1 MLVLCLILLTQ
12 GRPVRTNPLQ
22 TLTNYLTIL
31 TERGCQGEVIHLT
44 CETGNKVGQ
53 YIRPGTIFHPSC
65 SALNPVRV
73 HWQWSGV
80 RVLSRG
86 VSQLPVWCEGGE
98 GGGEGGGA
106 EAVPGQGPVSPQHLL
121 QPPETG
127 PASTVCWR
135 PTEVSGTFPRDER

>member
-12 GRPVRTNPLQ
+12 GWSVRTNPLQ
-22 TLTNYLTIL
+22 TLTNFLTIL

-80 RVLSRG
+80 RVLSRS
-86 VSQLPVWCEGGE
+86 VSQLR
-98 GGGEGGGA
+98 EGGGA
-106 EAVPGQGPVSPQHLL
+106 EAVSGQGPVSPQHLL